1 MILRALT
8 CKNYMSWYWQVI
20 FLNIPGLA
28 NCWGAVANSKQN
40 AHEPIF
46 LAGCSWLLALS
57 YSSWN
62 NCRKKFIVA
71 QILCMRSGAQL
82 PELWG
87 MADSVKCPLNVC
99 WANPWQ
105 TISQRRKNHG
115 TVRRWVAGGTPCTF
129 RMYSVARIL
138 GPSVDFPDRV
148 LKIKQFWTT
157 LIN

>member
-1 MILRALT
+1 MIPWALT

-20 FLNIPGLA
+20 FLNLPGLA
-28 NCWGAVANSKQN
+28 NCWGAVANSNQN

-46 LAGCSWLLALS
+46 LAGVFSVVCSVLQQLKQLQEK
-57 YSSWN
+57 N
-62 NCRKKFIVA
+62 HQF
-71 QILCMRSGAQL
+71 LCMRSGAQL

-105 TISQRRKNHG
+105 TIAQRRKNHG

-138 GPSVDFPDRV
+138 GPSVAFPDRV